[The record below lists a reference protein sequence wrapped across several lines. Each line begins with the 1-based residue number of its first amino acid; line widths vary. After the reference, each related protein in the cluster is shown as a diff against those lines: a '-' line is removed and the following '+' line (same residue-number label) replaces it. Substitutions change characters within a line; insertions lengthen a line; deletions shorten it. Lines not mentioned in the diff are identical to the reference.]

1 MSRRLTQSV
10 VNFIMGPM
18 NFEKDRSLT
27 LFSSEGKIKQCD
39 YALTAAVNGALSVGA
54 CSEDGVVLASLKK
67 LSPLVDRRS
76 VLKVQN
82 ICDTIGITYAGL
94 QPDFRV
100 MFVKAVNLVEDYRE
114 VYGHYPFVDVFV
126 TEFSQIIQEHTQ
138 KGGFRPFGVLLLV
151 CGAVHSKEGPQPA
164 MYQMDPSGSFISFKS
179 GAIGKDY
186 AQSVKYIENRLE
198 MLDDNIV
205 TCLNAI
211 RENSGAQVNEDD
223 VDIGVFSKKSGEF
236 KVLSR
241 VHVQEVFDSLKVK

>member
-1 MSRRLTQSV
+1 
-10 VNFIMGPM
+10 MGPM

-39 YALTAAVNGALSVGA
+39 YALVAAINGSLSVGA
-54 CSEDGVVLASLKK
+54 CSADGVVLASLKK
-67 LSPLVDRRS
+67 LSPLVDRNS
-76 VLKVQN
+76 VFKVQN
-82 ICDTIGITYAGL
+82 VCDTIGMTYAGL
-94 QPDFRV
+94 QPDFRI
-100 MFVKAVNLVEDYRE
+100 MFVKAVNLVEDYKE
-114 VYGHYPFVDVFV
+114 VYGNYPFVDVFV

-151 CGAVHSKEGPQPA
+151 CGPVHSKEGHQPA
-164 MYQMDPSGSFISFKS
+164 IYQMDPSGSFISVKS

-211 RENSGAQVNEDD
+211 RENSGAQVNEED
-223 VDIGVFSKKSGEF
+223 VDIGIFRKKSGEF
-236 KVLSR
+236 TVLNNIQI
-241 VHVQEVFDSLKVK
+241 QEIFDSLKIK